1 MTEPEAPH
9 GDGAVDRLAVAA
21 ERAATLVEA
30 LPYIRK
36 FWGQV
41 VVVKYGGNVLRPK
54 DGDAVDE
61 STALA
66 SFAED
71 IVLLRSVGMLPVVVH
86 GGGPQIGELMA
97 RVGKEAR
104 FLDGLRVTD
113 AETIDLVRMV
123 LVGKVN
129 RDIVR
134 AVNVHGALAV
144 GLSGEDANLI
154 NAEARSAELG
164 FVGDVVSVDPL
175 IVHQVLAQGLI
186 PVVATIGTDGSG
198 QALNINAD
206 AAAGALAAALEAAK
220 LVYLTDVEGVRAVA
234 EDPTT
239 LLRRVTADQLDELVA
254 SGAATAG
261 MVPKVESCARAV
273 RGGVGRAHVLDGRVP
288 HALLLEVFTD
298 EGVGTMVTR

>member
-97 RVGKEAR
+97 RGRRDVACPPGRWRRGWPACAR
-104 FLDGLRVTD
+104 GRRRRRTRPQD
-113 AETIDLVRMV
+113 EQ
-123 LVGKVN
+123 
-129 RDIVR
+129 
-134 AVNVHGALAV
+134 
-144 GLSGEDANLI
+144 
-154 NAEARSAELG
+154 
-164 FVGDVVSVDPL
+164 P
-175 IVHQVLAQGLI
+175 
-186 PVVATIGTDGSG
+186 
-198 QALNINAD
+198 
-206 AAAGALAAALEAAK
+206 
-220 LVYLTDVEGVRAVA
+220 
-234 EDPTT
+234 
-239 LLRRVTADQLDELVA
+239 LRRRLGLPT
-254 SGAATAG
+254 
-261 MVPKVESCARAV
+261 
-273 RGGVGRAHVLDGRVP
+273 GGPA
-288 HALLLEVFTD
+288 
-298 EGVGTMVTR
+298 

>member
-9 GDGAVDRLAVAA
+9 GDGAVDRLVVAA

>member
-9 GDGAVDRLAVAA
+9 GAAAVDRLAVAA

-234 EDPTT
+234 DDPTT
-239 LLRRVTADQLDELVA
+239 LLRRVTSDQLDELVA